1 MFCGR
6 QILYDA
12 EVSTPGKLAAS
23 CRFVYEMLGQGPE
36 PFTNALHCANFDWQ
50 SFTWTLYIDF
60 RKQIHCFY
68 WQLFIL

>member
-23 CRFVYEMLGQGPE
+23 CRFVYEMLGQGLSA
-36 PFTNALHCANFDWQ
+36 FALYQVRLAE
-50 SFTWTLYIDF
+50 
-60 RKQIHCFY
+60 FY
-68 WQLFIL
+68 LDLVYRFP